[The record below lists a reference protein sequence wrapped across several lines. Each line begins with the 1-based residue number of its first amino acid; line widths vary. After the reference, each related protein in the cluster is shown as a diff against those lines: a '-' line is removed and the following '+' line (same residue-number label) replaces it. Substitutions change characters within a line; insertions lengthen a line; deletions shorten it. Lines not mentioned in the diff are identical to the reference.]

1 MLSRDKLEKFAELAV
16 RVGANMQKGQEV
28 VLRCDV
34 AVADFARVLAKKA
47 YECGAKRVH
56 MQWRDE
62 KIARIHMDCAETE
75 TLCKVPDYQLAES
88 DYFIKNRCCL
98 ISVAAGDPNI
108 FKGCDPEKVAKVNA
122 ATGTAQRAFREATMS
137 NLLRWTI
144 VSVPTEN
151 WAKAVFPDAPPERAV
166 DRLWESIAA
175 VMRLN
180 EPDPAAAWKEHIATL
195 HRRADFLNAH
205 RFSALRL
212 TSKNGT
218 DLTVGLADG
227 HTWLAA
233 EEVGQ
238 DGVPFTANMPT
249 EEIFTAPHRAHVNG
263 VVKNA
268 LPLSHNGTIID
279 DFSLTFRDGKV
290 VDFSAGKGYE
300 ALAGIFDTDEGASR
314 LGEVALIGKRSPIS
328 ELGILFYNTL
338 FDENASCH
346 LAFGQAYP
354 TTLEGGNGFSEKE
367 LEARGA
373 NRSVEHVDFMVGAKD
388 LRVVG
393 IAEDGTE
400 TELFSDGDW
409 IV

>member
-1 MLSRDKLEKFAELAV
+1 M
-16 RVGANMQKGQEV
+16 
-28 VLRCDV
+28 
-34 AVADFARVLAKKA
+34 
-47 YECGAKRVH
+47 
-56 MQWRDE
+56 
-62 KIARIHMDCAETE
+62 
-75 TLCKVPDYQLAES
+75 
-88 DYFIKNRCCL
+88 
-98 ISVAAGDPNI
+98 
-108 FKGCDPEKVAKVNA
+108 
-122 ATGTAQRAFREATMS
+122 
-137 NLLRWTI
+137 
-144 VSVPTEN
+144 
-151 WAKAVFPDAPPERAV
+151 

-180 EPDPAAAWKEHIATL
+180 EPDPTAAWKEHIATL